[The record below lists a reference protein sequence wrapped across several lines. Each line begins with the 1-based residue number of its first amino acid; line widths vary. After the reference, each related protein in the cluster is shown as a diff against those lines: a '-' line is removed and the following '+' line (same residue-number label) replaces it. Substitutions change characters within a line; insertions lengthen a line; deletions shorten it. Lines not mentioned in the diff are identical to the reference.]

1 MFNYQRFFFSTKR
14 QIEAHYG
21 IYEVDEKVDLISGLK
36 KLYIKILQKHQAA
49 VENKEFHWY
58 ITQCC

>member
-1 MFNYQRFFFSTKR
+1 MTIELITKPIAQLYKAR
-14 QIEAHYG
+14 WMIE
-21 IYEVDEKVDLISGLK
+21 
-36 KLYIKILQKHQAA
+36 ILQKHQAA